1 MIVAHVPAMAWTM
14 WSLQRRHQ
22 LVAVKVHGK
31 TLTAEIS
38 PPNFYRYQVK
48 LDEMILRLQ
57 TTKVGKIRFA
67 SHRDIAKVWERSLRR
82 AEIPLVYSEGFSP
95 RPKIA
100 FGLALPTGAE
110 SECEYLD
117 FHLDDQKYE
126 TSNISS
132 IPEVLTRVL
141 PEGIAITGMVK
152 MQSKYISLQQSV
164 TSTVWGIDVKENIEE
179 VHKWVKIVLN
189 SKELIIERTRKG
201 KKVVDDIRP
210 YIRDIQVQENA
221 LLERPTIQAE
231 LKTQPRSLRPS
242 EFLAAVEPNLSM
254 VKLRRLKQFIDTGD
268 NQIDPLDLGDCP
280 DFDLELCS
288 P

>member
-1 MIVAHVPAMAWTM
+1 
-14 WSLQRRHQ
+14 
-22 LVAVKVHGK
+22 
-31 TLTAEIS
+31 
-38 PPNFYRYQVK
+38 
-48 LDEMILRLQ
+48 MILRLR
-57 TTKVGKIRFA
+57 TTKIGKIRFA

-126 TSNISS
+126 TSNTSS
-132 IPEVLTRVL
+132 IPELLNRVL
-141 PEGIAITGMVK
+141 PEGITITGMVK

-164 TSTVWGIDVKENIEE
+164 TSTVWSIEVKEYLEE
-179 VHKWVKIVLN
+179 VYKWVEAVLN
-189 SKELIIERTRKG
+189 SKELVIERTRKG
-201 KKVVDDIRP
+201 KQVVDNIRP
-210 YIRDIQVQENA
+210 YIRDIEVEEND
-221 LLERPTIQAE
+221 LLRRTSILAE

-242 EFLAAVEPNLSM
+242 EFLAAVEPNLTM

-268 NQIDPLDLGDCP
+268 NQIDPLDLGDCL
-280 DFDLELCS
+280 DFEKKLCS
-288 P
+288 S

>member
-1 MIVAHVPAMAWTM
+1 
-14 WSLQRRHQ
+14 
-22 LVAVKVHGK
+22 
-31 TLTAEIS
+31 
-38 PPNFYRYQVK
+38 
-48 LDEMILRLQ
+48 MILRLQ
-57 TTKVGKIRFA
+57 TTKIGKIRFA

-132 IPEVLTRVL
+132 IPGVLTRIL

-164 TSTVWGIDVKENIEE
+164 TSTVWSIEVKESIEE
-179 VHKWVKIVLN
+179 VLKWAKVVLD
-189 SKELIIERTRKG
+189 SKELVIERTRKG
-201 KKVVDDIRP
+201 KQVIDDIRP
-210 YIRDIQVQENA
+210 YIRNIEVEGKT
-221 LLERPTIQAE
+221 LPKRTIIQAE

-242 EFLAAVEPNLSM
+242 EFLAATEPNLTM
-254 VKLRRLKQFIDTGD
+254 ARLRRLKQFIDTED
-268 NQIDPLDLGDCP
+268 DQLDPLDLGDHLN
-280 DFDLELCS
+280 FDLELCS

>member
-1 MIVAHVPAMAWTM
+1 
-14 WSLQRRHQ
+14 
-22 LVAVKVHGK
+22 
-31 TLTAEIS
+31 
-38 PPNFYRYQVK
+38 
-48 LDEMILRLQ
+48 MILRLQ

-132 IPEVLTRVL
+132 IPEVLNRVL

-152 MQSKYISLQQSV
+152 MQSKYVSLQQSV
-164 TSTVWGIDVKENIEE
+164 TSTVWSIEVKENIEE
-179 VHKWVKIVLN
+179 VHKWEELVLN

-201 KKVVDDIRP
+201 KKVIDDIRP
-210 YIRDIQVQENA
+210 YICDIEVQENA
-221 LLERPTIQAE
+221 LLKRPTIQAE

-242 EFLAAVEPNLSM
+242 EFLAAAEPNLTM
-254 VKLRRLKQFIDTGD
+254 VKLRRLKQFINTGD
-268 NQIDPLDLGDCP
+268 NQIDPLDLGDCLN
-280 DFDLELCS
+280 FDLELCS

>member
-1 MIVAHVPAMAWTM
+1 
-14 WSLQRRHQ
+14 
-22 LVAVKVHGK
+22 
-31 TLTAEIS
+31 
-38 PPNFYRYQVK
+38 
-48 LDEMILRLQ
+48 MILRLQ

-152 MQSKYISLQQSV
+152 MPSKYISLQQSV
-164 TSTVWGIDVKENIEE
+164 TSTVWGIEVKESIEE
-179 VHKWVKIVLN
+179 AHKWVKRVLN

-210 YIRDIQVQENA
+210 YIRDIEVQENA
-221 LLERPTIQAE
+221 LPKRSTIQAE
-231 LKTQPRSLRPS
+231 LRTQPRSLRPS
-242 EFLAAVEPNLSM
+242 ELLAAAKPNLTM

-268 NQIDPLDLGDCP
+268 NQIDPIDLGDCLN
-280 DFDLELCS
+280 FDLELCS

>member
-1 MIVAHVPAMAWTM
+1 
-14 WSLQRRHQ
+14 
-22 LVAVKVHGK
+22 
-31 TLTAEIS
+31 
-38 PPNFYRYQVK
+38 
-48 LDEMILRLQ
+48 MILRLQ
-57 TTKVGKIRFA
+57 TTKIGKIRFA

-126 TSNISS
+126 TAKISS
-132 IPEVLTRVL
+132 IPKLLARVL
-141 PEGIAITGMVK
+141 PEGITITGMVK

-164 TSTVWGIDVKENIEE
+164 TSTVWSIEVKEYVEE
-179 VHKWVKIVLN
+179 VYKWVEAVLN
-189 SKELIIERTRKG
+189 SKELVIERTRKG
-201 KKVVDDIRP
+201 KQVVDNIRP
-210 YIRDIQVQENA
+210 YIRDIEVEEND
-221 LLERPTIQAE
+221 LLRRTSILAE

-242 EFLAAVEPNLSM
+242 EFLAAVEPNLTM

-268 NQIDPLDLGDCP
+268 NQIDPLDLGDCL
-280 DFDLELCS
+280 DFEKKLCS
-288 P
+288 S

>member
-1 MIVAHVPAMAWTM
+1 MEA
-14 WSLQRRHQ
+14 L
-22 LVAVKVHGK
+22 
-31 TLTAEIS
+31 
-38 PPNFYRYQVK
+38 PPNFCRSQVK
-48 LDEMILRLQ
+48 LDKMILRLQ

-132 IPEVLTRVL
+132 IPEVLTKVL

-164 TSTVWGIDVKENIEE
+164 TSTVWEIQVKENIE
-179 VHKWVKIVLN
+179 VVNKWVNLVLN
-189 SKELIIERTRKG
+189 SKELIVERTRKG

-210 YIRDIQVQENA
+210 YIREIE
-221 LLERPTIQAE
+221 LLESTLMKRPIIQAE

-242 EFLAAVEPNLSM
+242 EFLTSAEPNLTM

-268 NQIDPLDLGDCP
+268 NQIDPLDLGDCL

>member
-1 MIVAHVPAMAWTM
+1 
-14 WSLQRRHQ
+14 
-22 LVAVKVHGK
+22 
-31 TLTAEIS
+31 
-38 PPNFYRYQVK
+38 
-48 LDEMILRLQ
+48 MILRLR
-57 TTKVGKIRFA
+57 TTKIGKIRFA

-100 FGLALPTGAE
+100 SGLALPTGAE

-132 IPEVLTRVL
+132 IPELLNRVL
-141 PEGIAITGMVK
+141 PEGITITGMVK

-164 TSTVWGIDVKENIEE
+164 TSTVWSIEVKEYLEE
-179 VHKWVKIVLN
+179 VYKWVEAVLN
-189 SKELIIERTRKG
+189 SKELVIERTRKG
-201 KKVVDDIRP
+201 KQVVDNIRP
-210 YIRDIQVQENA
+210 YIRDIEVEEND
-221 LLERPTIQAE
+221 LLRRTSILAE

-242 EFLAAVEPNLSM
+242 EFLAAVEPNLTM

-268 NQIDPLDLGDCP
+268 NQIDPLDLGDCL
-280 DFDLELCS
+280 DFEKELCS
-288 P
+288 S

>member
-1 MIVAHVPAMAWTM
+1 
-14 WSLQRRHQ
+14 
-22 LVAVKVHGK
+22 
-31 TLTAEIS
+31 
-38 PPNFYRYQVK
+38 
-48 LDEMILRLQ
+48 MILRLQ
-57 TTKVGKIRFA
+57 TTKIGKIRFA

-110 SECEYLD
+110 SVCEYLD

-132 IPEVLTRVL
+132 LPEVLTRIL

-164 TSTVWGIDVKENIEE
+164 TSTVWSIEVKENIEY
-179 VHKWVKIVLN
+179 VNKWMKTVLD
-189 SKELIIERTRKG
+189 SEELVIERTRKG
-201 KKVVDDIRP
+201 KQVVDDIRP
-210 YIRDIQVQENA
+210 YIRDVKSEENT
-221 LLERPTIQAE
+221 LLGTTTIQTE
-231 LKTQPRSLRPS
+231 LSTQPRSLRPS
-242 EFLAAVEPNLSM
+242 EFLAAAEPNLTM
-254 VKLRRLKQFIDTGD
+254 VRLRRLKQFIDTED
-268 NQIDPLDLGDCP
+268 DQIDPLDLGDSLN
-280 DFDLELCS
+280 FDLELCS

>member
-1 MIVAHVPAMAWTM
+1 
-14 WSLQRRHQ
+14 
-22 LVAVKVHGK
+22 
-31 TLTAEIS
+31 
-38 PPNFYRYQVK
+38 
-48 LDEMILRLQ
+48 MILRLQ
-57 TTKVGKIRFA
+57 TTKIGKIRFA

-95 RPKIA
+95 RPRIA

-132 IPEVLTRVL
+132 IPELLTRVL
-141 PEGIAITGMVK
+141 PEGITITGMVK

-164 TSTVWGIDVKENIEE
+164 TSTVWSIEVKENIEE
-179 VHKWVKIVLN
+179 VCKWVETVLN
-189 SKELIIERTRKG
+189 SKELVIERTRKG
-201 KKVVDDIRP
+201 KQVIDNIRP
-210 YIRDIQVQENA
+210 YIRDIQVEEND
-221 LLERPTIQAE
+221 LLKRTSIQAE

-242 EFLAAVEPNLSM
+242 EFLAATQPNLTM

-268 NQIDPLDLGDCP
+268 NQIDPLDLGDCL
-280 DFDLELCS
+280 DFEKEMCS
-288 P
+288 S

>member
-1 MIVAHVPAMAWTM
+1 
-14 WSLQRRHQ
+14 
-22 LVAVKVHGK
+22 
-31 TLTAEIS
+31 
-38 PPNFYRYQVK
+38 
-48 LDEMILRLQ
+48 MILRLQ
-57 TTKVGKIRFA
+57 TTKIGKIRFA

-82 AEIPLVYSEGFSP
+82 AEIPLVYSQGFSP
-95 RPKIA
+95 RPRIA

-132 IPEVLTRVL
+132 IPEVLTRTL
-141 PEGIAITGMVK
+141 PEGIAVTGMVK

-164 TSTVWGIDVKENIEE
+164 TSTVWSIEVKENIED
-179 VHKWVKIVLN
+179 VNRWAGIVLN
-189 SKELIIERTRKG
+189 SKELVIERTRKG
-201 KKVVDDIRP
+201 KQLVDDIRP
-210 YIRDIQVQENA
+210 YIRNIEVQGNT
-221 LLERPTIQAE
+221 LLKRTTIQTE

-242 EFLAAVEPNLSM
+242 EFLGAAEPSLTM

-268 NQIDPLDLGDCP
+268 GQIDPLDLGDCL
-280 DFDLELCS
+280 DFNLELCS

>member
-1 MIVAHVPAMAWTM
+1 
-14 WSLQRRHQ
+14 
-22 LVAVKVHGK
+22 
-31 TLTAEIS
+31 
-38 PPNFYRYQVK
+38 
-48 LDEMILRLQ
+48 MILRLQ
-57 TTKVGKIRFA
+57 TTKVGKVRFA

-132 IPEVLTRVL
+132 IPEVLNRVL

-210 YIRDIQVQENA
+210 YIRDIEVQESA
-221 LLERPTIQAE
+221 LLKRPTIQAE
-231 LKTQPRSLRPS
+231 LRTQPRSLRPS
-242 EFLAAVEPNLSM
+242 ELIAAVKPDLTM

-268 NQIDPLDLGDCP
+268 NQIDPVDLGDCLN
-280 DFDLELCS
+280 FDLELCS